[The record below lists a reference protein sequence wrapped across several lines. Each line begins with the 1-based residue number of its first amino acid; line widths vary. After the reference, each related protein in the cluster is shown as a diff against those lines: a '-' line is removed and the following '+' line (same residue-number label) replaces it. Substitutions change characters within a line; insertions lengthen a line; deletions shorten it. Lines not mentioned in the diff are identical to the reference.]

1 MIDDYPFYTEVDLS
15 HTVDTTPIIICD
27 LDGTAALMDY
37 NIQVI
42 TASQIKVEPN
52 NRYADYLLSKHR
64 VGGTGTMYYDYNMVI
79 SRLEMVADDEK

>member
-1 MIDDYPFYTEVDLS
+1 MKEDNIDYLELYRKFRT
-15 HTVDTTPIIICD
+15 I
-27 LDGTAALMDY
+27 AMDY

-52 NRYADYLLSKHR
+52 NRYAEYLLSKHR

>member
-1 MIDDYPFYTEVDLS
+1 
-15 HTVDTTPIIICD
+15 
-27 LDGTAALMDY
+27 MDY

-42 TASQIKVEPN
+42 TASQIKAEPN

-79 SRLEMVADDEK
+79 SRVVLGTDPSDIRYRWRLYFCH

>member
-1 MIDDYPFYTEVDLS
+1 MKEDNIDYLELYRKFRT
-15 HTVDTTPIIICD
+15 I
-27 LDGTAALMDY
+27 AMDY

-42 TASQIKVEPN
+42 TASQIKVELN
-52 NRYADYLLSKHR
+52 NRYAEYLLSKHR

>member
-1 MIDDYPFYTEVDLS
+1 
-15 HTVDTTPIIICD
+15 
-27 LDGTAALMDY
+27 MDY

-52 NRYADYLLSKHR
+52 NRYAEYLLSKHR